1 MQCSSSHQSGEKS
14 VGIAAIKVNGE
25 IISEQTIAKEVE
37 HHPSGSVSEAI
48 QSASKAL
55 VIRELLFQKARS
67 TGITVLGSED
77 EKGEEEAINQLLDQ
91 QVKLPQISEKQCKDY
106 FYTHRDKFCSP
117 VLLEARHILLLA
129 APDDEQERAEMKSLA
144 QLLIA
149 MLKKKPEQFADLARQ
164 YSACPSKDVGGS
176 LGQVTKGNTVA
187 ELEEVMLTAAPGLY
201 EKPIS
206 TRFGFHVL
214 YLEHRGEA
222 EPLPF
227 DEVKERIVHYL
238 EQQMYRKSINR
249 FISSLVE
256 QADIDGIEM
265 EA

>member
-1 MQCSSSHQSGEKS
+1 MHCSNSHQSGQEP
-14 VGIAAIKVNGE
+14 VTIAAIKVNGE

-37 HHPSGSVSEAI
+37 HHPSGSVAEAI

-55 VIRELLFQKARS
+55 VIRELLLQKAKSAGLS
-67 TGITVLGSED
+67 TQDSED
-77 EKGEEEAINQLLDQ
+77 EKDEEDAINQLLDQ

-106 FYTHRDKFCSP
+106 FDANRDKFCSP
-117 VLLEARHILLLA
+117 VLIEAKHILLLA
-129 APDDEQERAEMKSLA
+129 SPDDEQEHTEMKSLA
-144 QLLIA
+144 QVLIA
-149 MLKKKPEQFADLARQ
+149 ILKKSPEQFPDLARQ

-176 LGQVTKGNTVA
+176 LGQLTKGSTVA
-187 ELEEVMLTAAPGLY
+187 ELEEVMFTAAPGLY

-222 EPLPF
+222 EQLPF
-227 DEVKERIVHYL
+227 DQVKERIVHYQ

-265 EA
+265 EV